1 MPFIVEHQIT
11 KRLIEPAL
19 SHRHFFRIVDRPSD
33 PLIAYVE
40 LLDKKNQEYM
50 KYRIEI
56 RGLMKKSEYKQ
67 FKQDKFFGNFWIDT
81 PPRVALPSAFR
92 FEVKY
97 GLITRRKET
106 FLLFRSEKYEDL
118 MSVSTIESFMKKREQ
133 E

>member
-19 SHRHFFRIVDRPSD
+19 SHRHFFRIVDRPQD
-33 PLIAYVE
+33 ALIAYVE
-40 LLDKKNQEYM
+40 LLDANNQEYM
-50 KYRIEI
+50 KYRVEI
-56 RGLMKKSEYKQ
+56 RGLKKSEYKQ

-81 PPRVALPSAFR
+81 PSVVALPGAFR

-106 FLLFRSEKYEDL
+106 FFLFRSEKYEDL
-118 MSVSTIESFMKKREQ
+118 MSISTIEDFMKKREQ
-133 E
+133 